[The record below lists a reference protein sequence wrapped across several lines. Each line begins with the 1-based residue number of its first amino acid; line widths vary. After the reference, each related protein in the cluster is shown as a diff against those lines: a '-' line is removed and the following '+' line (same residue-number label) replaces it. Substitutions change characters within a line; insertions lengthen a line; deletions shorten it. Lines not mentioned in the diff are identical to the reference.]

1 MTERNESFQD
11 RPPSPPP
18 ERRDESWDAIDRQ
31 KATAEPSSEDRNLAT
46 ICHIV
51 AFFTYF
57 IMPLIV
63 WQMNKDKSKFLSE
76 HAKEALNFQ
85 ITLTIYYLVG
95 CLIFPVVLVYEIVYV
110 VLAAHAA
117 SRGELYRIPLNI
129 RFIK

>member
-1 MTERNESFQD
+1 MNRSRTS
-11 RPPSPPP
+11 RP
-18 ERRDESWDAIDRQ
+18 ACRQ
-31 KATAEPSSEDRNLAT
+31 SGAMSYAEPTGEDRNLAVV
-46 ICHIV
+46 CHVV

-85 ITLTIYYLVG
+85 ITLTIYYVVG

-110 VLAAHAA
+110 VLAALAA